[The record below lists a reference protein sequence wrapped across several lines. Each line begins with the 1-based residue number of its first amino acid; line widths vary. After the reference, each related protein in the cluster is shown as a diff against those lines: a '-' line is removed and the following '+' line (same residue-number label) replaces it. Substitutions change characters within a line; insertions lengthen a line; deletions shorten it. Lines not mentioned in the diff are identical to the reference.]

1 MFSVKCLLSV
11 KIEGTFYYH
20 VVRVVF
26 ININDIV
33 YIYKV
38 LL

>member
-1 MFSVKCLLSV
+1 MSFVC
-11 KIEGTFYYH
+11 EDRRHFFYYH

-26 ININDIV
+26 ININDNV